1 MWRNVMN
8 RAQKGAWLGLTVS
21 VLLLLVWFFKST
33 VVGRRS
39 WMLDLFGLLAVLGL
53 TGSLLIFFR
62 RKQSRAEVDSDERD
76 KLISR
81 RALIATYFFLW
92 CLLIAICV
100 IPQFVIGQEHRIPL
114 GVLPL
119 VLFGIMIICNL
130 VYSAVILVQYG
141 RGGKGG
147 E

>member
-1 MWRNVMN
+1 MN

-21 VLLLLVWFFKST
+21 VLLLVVWVFKSS
-33 VVGRRS
+33 VVGRGSRI
-39 WMLDLFGLLAVLGL
+39 LDLFGLLAVFGL
-53 TGSLLIFFR
+53 TGSSFIFFR

-76 KLISR
+76 KLISK

-114 GVLPL
+114 GALPL
-119 VLFGIMIICNL
+119 VLLGIMIICNL
-130 VYSAVILVQYG
+130 VYSAVILAQYG
-141 RGGKGG
+141 WGGEGGKGTD
-147 E
+147 